1 MKCDVQ
7 KTNIALAALLVLGL
21 VNPLAANDQVR
32 PFRATVI
39 AQVVGPGP
47 VEDSLN
53 VAVHGQASHLGRVTG
68 GGTVQ
73 TGVLLHATVTLT
85 AANGDSVN
93 FVADYGPS
101 GPGTWAGT
109 YRIAGGTGRFE
120 GASGD
125 GSFEAVLNPDGTLTG
140 KADGNIAY

>member
-7 KTNIALAALLVLGL
+7 KANIALAALLLLGP
-21 VNPLAANDQVR
+21 VNPLAANDHVR
-32 PFRATVI
+32 PFRTTMI
-39 AQVVGPGP
+39 AQVVGPGR

-53 VAVHGQASHLGRVTG
+53 VAVLGQATHLGRVTG
-68 GGTVQ
+68 AGTVQ
-73 TGVLLHATVTLT
+73 TGVILHATVTRT

-101 GPGTWAGT
+101 GPGTWAGS
-109 YRIAGGTGRFE
+109 YIIDGGTGRFE

-125 GSFEAVLNPDGTLTG
+125 GSFEAVLNADGTITG